1 MMKRLLSILLC
12 AGLLLSCVFPVF
24 AKETDKKEAEETKT
38 VLTIKTVAD
47 FLEFAENCRLDSYSQ
62 DLTVSLEADIS
73 LYDTDFVDIPI
84 FCGTFEGNGHTIT
97 ELNLG
102 GEGSYRGLFRYL
114 TESAVVRNLA
124 VQGNVKPT
132 GSRSYVGGIAGSNA
146 GKIEKCQFTGTVSGS
161 QDVGGMAGINTVTGI
176 IEGCKVGGVL
186 SGSHF
191 TGGIAGENLGV
202 IRDCQNLAVVNST
215 AQQTRWN

>member
-24 AKETDKKEAEETKT
+24 AKETDKKEAEETKN
-38 VLTIKTVAD
+38 VLTIKTVED
-47 FLEFAENCRLDSYSQ
+47 FLEFAENCRLDSYSR

-114 TESAVVRNLA
+114 TESAVVQNLA

-146 GKIEKCQFTGTVSGS
+146 GKLKNVSLPVPFPAARMWVVWRASIPSPASSRAARWAVSFPAATLPAASREKTW
-161 QDVGGMAGINTVTGI
+161 A
-176 IEGCKVGGVL
+176 
-186 SGSHF
+186 
-191 TGGIAGENLGV
+191 
-202 IRDCQNLAVVNST
+202 
-215 AQQTRWN
+215 